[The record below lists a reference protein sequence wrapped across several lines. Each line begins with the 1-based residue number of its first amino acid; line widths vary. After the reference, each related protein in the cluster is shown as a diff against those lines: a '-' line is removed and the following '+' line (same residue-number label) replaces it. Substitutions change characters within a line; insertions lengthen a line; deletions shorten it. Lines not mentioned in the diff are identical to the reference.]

1 LGKGWRYLGAIFI
14 KQYISMSELSNYSET
29 IKSLKS
35 AILSSRYRAAVLVNQ
50 EMLTLY
56 FSVGKQ
62 ISEKTHEEAWG
73 TSVLE
78 RLSQDLQNELPGLK
92 GFSATNL
99 KRMRLF
105 YDEWNSLFTIS
116 SSVTNQLQL
125 SDNKSITIRPSVTDE
140 LKNLFLQVSFTHHY
154 ELLTKTVT
162 LEERIFYIQKVAQN
176 FWSVDT
182 LKHQIK
188 ANLFAKEG
196 SLPNNFTKILTDNN
210 LRAKALQSFK
220 DEYLL
225 DFINIEDPDEE
236 DEKMIEN
243 EIVRNIKKFLL
254 SLGADFAFLGNQF
267 RLLVDEDEYFIDLLF
282 FNRKLQCLVAF
293 ELKKG
298 KFKPEYLGKMNFYL
312 SVLDENIKQPHENP
326 SIGIILCKEKN
337 NKIVEFSFR
346 DFNKAMGV
354 ATFKTANEL
363 PEQFKNSL
371 PDVETLKKLMD

>member
-1 LGKGWRYLGAIFI
+1 
-14 KQYISMSELSNYSET
+14 MTELSNYSET
-29 IKSLKS
+29 IKALKS
-35 AILSSRYRAAVLVNQ
+35 TILSSRYKAAVLVNQ

-56 FSVGKQ
+56 FSVGKL
-62 ISEKTHEEAWG
+62 ISEKTQEEAWG

-92 GFSATNL
+92 GFGATNL
-99 KRMRLF
+99 KYMRIF
-105 YDEWNSLFTIS
+105 YESWSVYDIS
-116 SSVTNQLQL
+116 KNIHPSENQ
-125 SDNKSITIRPSVTDE
+125 DFVIRQSATDE
-140 LKNLFLQVSFTHHY
+140 LQKMFLQVSFTHHN
-154 ELLTKTVT
+154 LILAKAKA
-162 LEERIFYIQKVAQN
+162 LEERLFYIQKIAQN

-182 LKHQIK
+182 LKHHLK
-188 ANLFAKEG
+188 GNLYQKEG
-196 SLPNNFTKILTDNN
+196 LLPNNFTQTLTDND

-225 DFINIEDPDEE
+225 DFINIEDPDEA
-236 DEKMIEN
+236 DEKLIEN

-267 RLLVDEDEYFIDLLF
+267 RIIVDEDEYFIDLLF

-298 KFKPEYLGKMNFYL
+298 KFKPEYLGKLNFYL
-312 SVLDENIKQPHENP
+312 SALDEYIKQPHENP

-337 NKIVEFSFR
+337 NKTVEFSFR
-346 DFNKAMGV
+346 DFNKSMGV
-354 ATFKTANEL
+354 ATYKTAHEL
-363 PEQFKNSL
+363 PEEFKNSL